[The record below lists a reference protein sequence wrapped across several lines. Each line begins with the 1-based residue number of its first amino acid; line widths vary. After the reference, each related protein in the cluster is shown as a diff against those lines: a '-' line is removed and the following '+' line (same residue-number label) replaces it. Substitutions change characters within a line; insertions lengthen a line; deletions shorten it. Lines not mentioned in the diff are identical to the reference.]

1 MQINA
6 GLTVSPPHENLPHLE
21 VSHVLLSLTKK
32 LNLLTKVG
40 EFQLS
45 SVANEEVLGFQ
56 VTVKNVP
63 LVDVGQTSQQLEQE
77 ELENNQKT
85 GEQREVTLT

>member
-1 MQINA
+1 M
-6 GLTVSPPHENLPHLE
+6 
-21 VSHVLLSLTKK
+21 
-32 LNLLTKVG
+32 NLLTKVG

-85 GEQREVTLT
+85 GEQREVTPA

>member
-1 MQINA
+1 MYSYLWQ
-6 GLTVSPPHENLPHLE
+6 
-21 VSHVLLSLTKK
+21 KK

>member
-1 MQINA
+1 MHSYLWQKWVAALI
-6 GLTVSPPHENLPHLE
+6 
-21 VSHVLLSLTKK
+21 
-32 LNLLTKVG
+32 LLTKVG

-56 VTVKNVP
+56 VAVKNVP